1 MAIMKKLFIG
11 FILILF
17 LGILAFDHY
26 KKLWLKSENTTIEL
40 AQTSQIPKIPDNPSQ
55 PSDTDIY
62 NNDNNTDIL
71 PESDKIAAKTS
82 PDQINNKIILEED
95 FRILTKLSANILK
108 ANFSEAKSNIDIIKE
123 RESFQDYQSHI
134 NIIAN
139 LIDIEIKNDLIFPE
153 DQSNFAW
160 MRKIIIVE
168 KINKNEKDVNHFV
181 AEFIEKFIEKS
192 NE

>member
-1 MAIMKKLFIG
+1 MAIIKKLFIG
-11 FILILF
+11 FVLILF
-17 LGILAFDHY
+17 LGFLAFDHY
-26 KKLWLKSENTTIEL
+26 KKLWSKSANTSIEL
-40 AQTSQIPKIPDNPSQ
+40 AVTDQTPKIVDNLSHAKN
-55 PSDTDIY
+55 TDISG
-62 NNDNNTDIL
+62 NNTDIMD
-71 PESDKIAAKTS
+71 ESDKILEKT
-82 PDQINNKIILEED
+82 PATQIDSKIILEAD
-95 FRILTKLSANILK
+95 FRVLAQLSANILK
-108 ANFSEAKSNIDIIKE
+108 ANFSEAKSNIDILKE

-168 KINKNEKDVNHFV
+168 KINKNEKDINHFV
-181 AEFIEKFIEKS
+181 AELIEKFIEKS